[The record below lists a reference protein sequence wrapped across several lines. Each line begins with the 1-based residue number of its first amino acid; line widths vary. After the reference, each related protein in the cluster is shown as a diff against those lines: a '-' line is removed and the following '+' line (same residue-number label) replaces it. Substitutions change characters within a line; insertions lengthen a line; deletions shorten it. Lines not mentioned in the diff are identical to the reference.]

1 MVIAPLLYAYKNVI
15 SGVVH
20 ALQFYAC
27 KNIRVYVVSAPQFY
41 ACKNIKAYVV
51 SAPLI
56 YPCKNI
62 SAGVEAS
69 RQFSQKKILIFGPL
83 EFLKMKSLMR
93 MPKIWI
99 WTSKIIHDLWL
110 VDLF

>member
-56 YPCKNI
+56 YPWKLHANFHKKNI
-62 SAGVEAS
+62 NIWALGIFENE
-69 RQFSQKKILIFGPL
+69 ILDAHAKNL
-83 EFLKMKSLMR
+83 
-93 MPKIWI
+93 
-99 WTSKIIHDLWL
+99 DL
-110 VDLF
+110 DF